1 MGAGRYQK
9 KNKMTTTF
17 VILGVT
23 IVLFI
28 WGRWSADLVALLSLL
43 ALALSGVID
52 TRDAVAGFGNP
63 TVVMIAAL
71 FVVGEGLSRTGVTG
85 WGGKKLLEAARG
97 SRIRLLVV
105 VMAGTACL
113 SAFISNTGTV
123 ATLLPAVVA
132 AAWAV
137 GSVPSKYLMPLAFA
151 ANTGGLLTLTG
162 TPPNIVVA
170 QTLEQSGLRP
180 FSFFEYALIG
190 APLLVAAVAYMA
202 LVGRRILPSR
212 SSDQRPIDA
221 AADLADLAA
230 AYSLGE
236 HQFRLRIR
244 ANSSLIGKTV
254 MDAALGPTYGAPVL
268 RIEGREIAQ
277 DVVLCDDDILIVRAP
292 DEIIDTLMH
301 ELGLS
306 LQPPADAP
314 DEFVSKELGL
324 AEVIPTP
331 RSEYLGRRMALGQI
345 SERFP
350 VQLLAVRRRGEP
362 VVDRDLTLEFGDSLL
377 VRGTWE
383 GIGELQKDR
392 RNFIVVGTPEAM
404 ASEVA
409 GLGPRAGVAVAAL
422 VGMVVLMVTGVVST
436 VIAALI
442 AAAAMILGGCL
453 STRDAYRSISWSS
466 VVLIAAMIPMGRA
479 LEATGGASLV
489 AEGLV
494 STLGHLSPVA
504 LMAGVFLL
512 TTGFSQVINNTATA
526 VLVAPIVIQAAVNL
540 GVSPHPLLMIVAV
553 AASTAFLTPIG
564 TTTNIMVF
572 SPGGYRF
579 TDYVKV
585 GLPLML
591 IFLAVTLVLVPVI
604 WPL

>member
-1 MGAGRYQK
+1 MI
-9 KNKMTTTF
+9 TTF
-17 VILGVT
+17 AILAIT
-23 IVLFI
+23 IVLFV
-28 WGRWSADLVALLSLL
+28 WGRWPADLVALLSLI
-43 ALALSGVID
+43 ALSLSGVIG
-52 TRDAVAGFGNP
+52 TNDALAGFGNP

-71 FVVGEGLSRTGVTG
+71 FIVGEGLSHTGVTSM
-85 WGGKKLLEAARG
+85 GGKWLLEMARG
-97 SRIRLLVV
+97 SKIRLLVV
-105 VMAGTACL
+105 VMIGTALL

-132 AAWAV
+132 AAWTV
-137 GSVPSKYLMPLAFA
+137 GSVPSKFLIPLAFA

-180 FSFFEYALIG
+180 FSFFEFGLIG
-190 APLLVAAVAYMA
+190 GPLLIVAILYM
-202 LVGRRILPSR
+202 VFIGRRILPYR
-212 SSDQRPIDA
+212 AADQRPVDA
-221 AADLADLAA
+221 AADLEHLVSE
-230 AYSLGE
+230 YSLGE
-236 HQFRLRIR
+236 DQFRLRIR
-244 ANSSLIGKTV
+244 ASSSLVGKTV
-254 MDAALGPTYGAPVL
+254 KQAALGPTYGTPLL
-268 RIEGREIAQ
+268 RIEEREITPDMVFRND
-277 DVVLCDDDILIVRAP
+277 DVLIVRAP
-292 DEIIDTLMH
+292 GELVDTLMH

-306 LQPPADAP
+306 LMPPADSVNK
-314 DEFVSKELGL
+314 FISKEIGL

-331 RSEYLGRRMALGQI
+331 RSEYLGKRLALGQI
-345 SERFP
+345 AERFP
-350 VQLLAVRRRGEP
+350 IQLLAVRRRGET
-362 VVDRDLTLEFGDSLL
+362 VVARDLTLEMGDSLL

-383 GIGELQKDR
+383 AIGALQSEPRD
-392 RNFIVVGTPEAM
+392 FIVVGAPEAM
-404 ASEVA
+404 ASEFA
-409 GLGPRAGVAVAAL
+409 GLRPRAGVAVAAL
-422 VGMVVLMVTGVVST
+422 VGMIVLMVSGIVPT

-442 AAAAMILGGCL
+442 AAGSMIFGGCL

-479 LEATGGASLV
+479 LETTGGASLV

-494 STLGHLSPVA
+494 NTLGNLSPVA
-504 LMAGVFLL
+504 LMAGIFLL

-526 VLVAPIVIQAAVNL
+526 VLVAPIVVQAAVGL

-564 TTTNIMVF
+564 TTTNIIVF
-572 SPGGYRF
+572 SPGDYRF

-591 IFLAVTLVLVPVI
+591 LFLAVSITLVPLI

>member
-1 MGAGRYQK
+1 MI
-9 KNKMTTTF
+9 TTF

-23 IVLFI
+23 IVLFV
-28 WGRWSADLVALLSLL
+28 WGRWPPDLVALLSLL
-43 ALALSGVID
+43 ALALFGVIG
-52 TRDAVAGFGNP
+52 TSDALSGFGNP

-71 FVVGEGLSRTGVTG
+71 FVVGEGLSLTGVTG
-85 WGGKKLLEAARG
+85 WGGKWLLEAAQG
-97 SRIRLLVV
+97 SKIRLLVV
-105 VMAGTACL
+105 VMAGTAIL

-137 GSVPSKYLMPLAFA
+137 GSVPSKFLMPLAFA

-190 APLLVAAVAYMA
+190 GPLLVTAVAYMA

-212 SSDQRPIDA
+212 SADQRPVDA
-221 AADLADLAA
+221 AADLADLAC

-236 HQFRLRIR
+236 NQFRMRVR
-244 ANSSLIGKTV
+244 SNSSLIGKTV
-254 MDAALGPTYGAPVL
+254 MEAALGPTYGAPVL
-268 RIEGREIAQ
+268 RIEGREIVT
-277 DVVLCDDDILIVRAP
+277 DLVLQRDDILVVRAP
-292 DEIIDTLMH
+292 DEIIDTLMY

-306 LQPPADAP
+306 LQPPDDSP
-314 DEFVSKELGL
+314 DEFVSGEIGL
-324 AEVIPTP
+324 AEVLPTP
-331 RSEYLGRRMALGQI
+331 RSEYLGRPMAVGQI
-345 SERFP
+345 GERFQ
-350 VQLLAVRRRGEP
+350 VQLLAVRRRGKT
-362 VVDRDLTLEFGDSLL
+362 VADRELTLEYGDSLL

-383 GIGELQKDR
+383 AIGELQNER
-392 RNFIVVGTPEAM
+392 RNFVVVGTPEAM

-422 VGMVVLMVTGVVST
+422 AGMVLLMVTGVVST

-442 AAAAMILGGCL
+442 AAVAVILGGCL
-453 STRDAYRSISWSS
+453 STREAYRSISWSS
-466 VVLIAAMIPMGRA
+466 VVLIGAMIPMGRA
-479 LEATGGASLV
+479 LETTGGASLV

-494 STLGHLSPVA
+494 NTLGELSPVA

-526 VLVAPIVIQAAVNL
+526 VLVAPIVIQAALEL
-540 GVSPHPLLMIVAV
+540 GVSPYPLLMIVAV
-553 AASTAFLTPIG
+553 SASTAFLTPIG
-564 TTTNIMVF
+564 TTTNILVY

-579 TDYVKV
+579 TDYIKV

-591 IFLAVTLVLVPVI
+591 LFLAVSLVLVPVF

>member
-1 MGAGRYQK
+1 
-9 KNKMTTTF
+9 MTTTF
-17 VILGVT
+17 IILGIT
-23 IVLFI
+23 IVLFV
-28 WGRWSADLVALLSLL
+28 WGRWPADLVAVLSLL
-43 ALALSGVID
+43 ALALSGVIG
-52 TRDAVAGFGNP
+52 TSDALAGFGNP

-85 WGGKKLLEAARG
+85 WGGKKLLEVARG
-97 SRIRLLVV
+97 SRTRLLVV
-105 VMAGTACL
+105 VMLGTAGL

-132 AAWAV
+132 AAWSV
-137 GSVPSKYLMPLAFA
+137 GSMPSRFLIPLAFA

-190 APLLVAAVAYMA
+190 GPLLIAAVVYMA
-202 LVGRRILPSR
+202 LVGRRLLPSR
-212 SSDQRPIDA
+212 SADQRPIDA

-236 HQFRLRIR
+236 NQFRLRVR
-244 ANSSLIGKTV
+244 ANSGLIGKTV
-254 MDAALGPTYGAPVL
+254 REAALGPTYGAPVL
-268 RIEGREIAQ
+268 RVEGRELAQ
-277 DVVLCDDDILIVRAP
+277 NVILQHDDVIVVRAP
-292 DEIIDTLMH
+292 DEAIDRLMQ

-306 LQPPADAP
+306 LQPPGESTE
-314 DEFVSKELGL
+314 EFVSSEIGL
-324 AEVIPTP
+324 AELIPTP
-331 RSEYLGRRMALGQI
+331 RSEYLGRPMVLGRVD
-345 SERFP
+345 ERLG

-362 VVDRDLTLEFGDSLL
+362 VVERELTLEFGDSAL
-377 VRGTWE
+377 VRGTWDS
-383 GIGELQKDR
+383 IAELQRER
-392 RNFIVVGTPEAM
+392 RNFVVVGAPEEI
-404 ASEVA
+404 ASEVT

-422 VGMVVLMVTGVVST
+422 VGMVALMVTGIVPT

-442 AAAAMILGGCL
+442 AAVAMILGGCL
-453 STRDAYRSISWSS
+453 STREAYQSVSWSS

-479 LEATGGASLV
+479 LETTGGASVV

-494 STLGHLSPVA
+494 STLGSLSPIA

-526 VLVAPIVIQAAVNL
+526 VLMAPIVIQAAVGL
-540 GVSPHPLLMIVAV
+540 SVSPHPLLMIVAV

-564 TTTNIMVF
+564 TTTNILVF
-572 SPGGYRF
+572 SPGGYQF

-591 IFLAVTLVLVPVI
+591 LFLAISLLLVPII

>member
-1 MGAGRYQK
+1 MI
-9 KNKMTTTF
+9 TTF

-23 IVLFI
+23 IVLFVR
-28 WGRWSADLVALLSLL
+28 GRWSADLVAMLSLL
-43 ALALSGVID
+43 ALVLSGVIE
-52 TRDAVAGFGNP
+52 TRDALAGFGNP

-85 WGGKKLLEAARG
+85 WGGQRLLEAARG
-97 SRIRLLVV
+97 SKNRLLVV
-105 VMAGTACL
+105 VMAGTAGL

-132 AAWAV
+132 AAWTV
-137 GSVPSKYLMPLAFA
+137 GSVPSKFLVPLAFA

-180 FSFFEYALIG
+180 FSFFEFALIG
-190 APLLVAAVAYMA
+190 VPLLVVAVTYMA
-202 LVGRRILPSR
+202 LVGRRILPTR
-212 SSDQRPIDA
+212 SADQRPVDV
-221 AADLADLAA
+221 AADLADIAS

-236 HQFRLRIR
+236 NQFRLRVR
-244 ANSSLIGKTV
+244 SDSSLIGKTL
-254 MDAALGPTYGAPVL
+254 MEAALGPTYGAPVL
-268 RIEGREIAQ
+268 RIEGREIAP
-277 DVVLCDDDILIVRAP
+277 DVVLRRDNILVVRAP
-292 DEIIDTLMH
+292 DEIIDKLMH
-301 ELGLS
+301 ELGLG
-306 LQPPADAP
+306 LLPPADSP
-314 DEFVSKELGL
+314 DQFVSREIGL
-324 AEVIPTP
+324 VEVIPTP
-331 RSEYLGRRMALGQI
+331 RSEYLGRPMALGQI

-350 VQLLAVRRRGEP
+350 VQLLAVRRRGKP
-362 VVDRDLTLEFGDSLL
+362 VVNRDLTLEFGDSLL
-377 VRGTWE
+377 MRGTWE
-383 GIGELQKDR
+383 AIGELQSDR
-392 RNFIVVGTPEAM
+392 HNFVVVGTPEAM
-404 ASEVA
+404 ANEVI
-409 GLGPRAGVAVAAL
+409 GLRPRAGVAVAAL
-422 VGMVVLMVTGVVST
+422 AGMVVLMVTGIVST

-442 AAAAMILGGCL
+442 AAVAMVLGGCL
-453 STRDAYRSISWSS
+453 STREAYRSISWSS

-479 LEATGGASLV
+479 LEITGGASLV

-494 STLGHLSPVA
+494 NTLGELSPVA

-526 VLVAPIVIQAAVNL
+526 VLVAPIVMQAAVTL
-540 GVSPHPLLMIVAV
+540 GVSPYPLLIIVAV
-553 AASTAFLTPIG
+553 SASTAFLTSIG
-564 TTTNIMVF
+564 TTTNILVY

-591 IFLAVTLVLVPVI
+591 LFLVVSLVLVPVF

>member
-1 MGAGRYQK
+1 
-9 KNKMTTTF
+9 MTTTF
-17 VILGVT
+17 IILGVT
-23 IVLFI
+23 IVLFV
-28 WGRWSADLVALLSLL
+28 WGRWPPDLVALLSLL
-43 ALALSGVID
+43 ALALSGVIG
-52 TRDAVAGFGNP
+52 TSDALAGFGNP

-85 WGGKKLLEAARG
+85 WGGKRLLELARG
-97 SRIRLLVV
+97 SQNRLLVV
-105 VMAGTACL
+105 VMAGTAAL

-137 GSVPSKYLMPLAFA
+137 GSVPSKYLVPLAFA

-190 APLLVAAVAYMA
+190 GPLLIAAIAYMRF
-202 LVGRRILPSR
+202 VGGRILPSR
-212 SSDQRPIDA
+212 SADQRPVDVG
-221 AADLADLAA
+221 ADLADLAA

-236 HQFRLRIR
+236 NQFRLRVR

-254 MDAALGPTYGAPVL
+254 MEAALGPTYGAPVL
-268 RIEGREIAQ
+268 RIEGREIAP
-277 DVVLCDDDILIVRAP
+277 DVDLREDDILVVRAP
-292 DEIIDTLMH
+292 SETIDRLMQ
-301 ELGLS
+301 ELGLG
-306 LQPPADAP
+306 LQPPADSP
-314 DEFVSKELGL
+314 GEFVSKEIGL

-331 RSEYLGRRMALGQI
+331 RSEYLGRSVAVGQI
-345 SERFP
+345 FERFT
-350 VQLLAVRRRGEP
+350 VQLLGVRRRGKP
-362 VVDRDLTLEFGDSLL
+362 VVDRELKLEFGDSLL

-383 GIGELQKDR
+383 AIGELQSER
-392 RNFIVVGTPEAM
+392 RNFVVVGTPEAM
-404 ASEVA
+404 ATEVA
-409 GLGPRAGVAVAAL
+409 GLRPRAPVAVAAL
-422 VGMVVLMVTGVVST
+422 VGMVVLMVTGIVPT

-442 AAAAMILGGCL
+442 AAAAMILFGCL
-453 STRDAYRSISWSS
+453 STREAYRSISWSS

-479 LEATGGASLV
+479 LETTGGASVV

-494 STLGHLSPVA
+494 NTLGNLSPVA

-526 VLVAPIVIQAAVNL
+526 VLVAPIVIQAAVTL

-564 TTTNIMVF
+564 TTTNILVY
-572 SPGGYRF
+572 SPGGYSF

-591 IFLAVTLVLVPVI
+591 LFLAVSLVLVPMI

>member
-1 MGAGRYQK
+1 
-9 KNKMTTTF
+9 MTTTF
-17 VILGVT
+17 IILGVT
-23 IVLFI
+23 IVLFV
-28 WGRWSADLVALLSLL
+28 WGRWSPDLVALLSLL
-43 ALALSGVID
+43 ALALSGVIG
-52 TRDAVAGFGNP
+52 TRDALAGFGNP
-63 TVVMIAAL
+63 TVVMIGAL

-85 WGGKKLLEAARG
+85 WGGKWLLEAARG
-97 SRIRLLVV
+97 SKIRLLVV
-105 VMAGTACL
+105 VMAGTALL

-132 AAWAV
+132 AAWTV
-137 GSVPSKYLMPLAFA
+137 GSVPSKFLVPLAFA

-180 FSFFEYALIG
+180 FSFFEFALIG
-190 APLLVAAVAYMA
+190 GPLLVTAVAYMA

-212 SSDQRPIDA
+212 SADQRPVDA
-221 AADLADLAA
+221 AADLADLAS

-236 HQFRLRIR
+236 NQFRLRVR
-244 ANSSLIGKTV
+244 SNSNLIGKTAKE
-254 MDAALGPTYGAPVL
+254 AALGPTYGAPVL
-268 RIEGREIAQ
+268 RIEGRENAA
-277 DVVLCDDDILIVRAP
+277 DEVLRRDDILVVHAP

-306 LQPPADAP
+306 LQPPADSP
-314 DEFVSKELGL
+314 GELVSKEIGL

-331 RSEYLGRRMALGQI
+331 RSEYLGRPMAVGQI
-345 SERFP
+345 GERFR
-350 VQLLAVRRRGEP
+350 VQLLAVRRRGER
-362 VVDRDLTLEFGDSLL
+362 VVDRELKLEYGDSLL

-383 GIGELQKDR
+383 AIGELQKER
-392 RNFIVVGTPEAM
+392 RNFVVVGTPEAM

-409 GLGPRAGVAVAAL
+409 GLSPRAGVALAAL
-422 VGMVVLMVTGVVST
+422 VGMVLLMVTGVVST
-436 VIAALI
+436 VMAALI
-442 AAAAMILGGCL
+442 AAVAVILGGCL
-453 STRDAYRSISWSS
+453 STREAYRSISWSS
-466 VVLIAAMIPMGRA
+466 VVLIGAMIPMGRA
-479 LEATGGASLV
+479 LEITGGASLV

-494 STLGHLSPVA
+494 NTLGNLSPVA

-526 VLVAPIVIQAAVNL
+526 VLVAPIVIQAAVDL

-564 TTTNIMVF
+564 TTTNILVY

-591 IFLAVTLVLVPVI
+591 LFLAVSLVLVPMI

>member
-1 MGAGRYQK
+1 
-9 KNKMTTTF
+9 MTTTF
-17 VILGVT
+17 VILGLT

-28 WGRWSADLVALLSLL
+28 WGRWPADLVALLSLL

-52 TRDAVAGFGNP
+52 TRDALSGFGNP

-85 WGGKKLLEAARG
+85 WGGKRLLDVARG
-97 SRIRLLVV
+97 SKIRLLVV
-105 VMAGTACL
+105 VMIGTASL

-132 AAWAV
+132 AAWTV

-180 FSFFEYALIG
+180 FAFFEFALIG
-190 APLLVAAVAYMA
+190 GPLLVAAVAYMA
-202 LVGRRILPSR
+202 LVGRRILPSQ
-212 SSDQRPIDA
+212 SADQRPIDA

-230 AYSLGE
+230 TYSLGE
-236 HQFRLRIR
+236 NQFRLRVR

-254 MDAALGPTYGAPVL
+254 KEAALGPTYGAPVL
-268 RIEGREIAQ
+268 RIEGREIAT
-277 DVVLCDDDILIVRAP
+277 DVVLRDDDILVVRAP
-292 DEIIDTLMH
+292 DESIDKLMH

-306 LQPPADAP
+306 LQPPADSP
-314 DEFVSKELGL
+314 DEFVSKEIGL

-345 SERFP
+345 SERFA
-350 VQLLAVRRRGEP
+350 VQLLAVRRHGKA
-362 VVDRDLTLEFGDSLL
+362 VVDREMTLEFGDSLL
-377 VRGTWE
+377 MRGTWE
-383 GIGELQKDR
+383 AIGKLQNDR

-404 ASEVA
+404 ATEVA
-409 GLGPRAGVAVAAL
+409 GLRPRAWLAVAAL

-442 AAAAMILGGCL
+442 AAAVMILGGCL

-489 AEGLV
+489 AGGLV

-526 VLVAPIVIQAAVNL
+526 VLVAPIVIQASIDL
-540 GVSPHPLLMIVAV
+540 GVSPYPLLMIVAV

-591 IFLAVTLVLVPVI
+591 IFLAISLVLVPVI

>member
-1 MGAGRYQK
+1 MI
-9 KNKMTTTF
+9 TTF

-23 IVLFI
+23 IVLFV

-43 ALALSGVID
+43 ALALSGVIG
-52 TRDAVAGFGNP
+52 TQDALAGFGNP

-85 WGGKKLLEAARG
+85 WGGKRLLEAARG
-97 SRIRLLVV
+97 SKIRLLVV
-105 VMAGTACL
+105 VMTGTALL

-132 AAWAV
+132 AAWTV
-137 GSVPSKYLMPLAFA
+137 GSVPSRFLMPLAFA

-170 QTLEQSGLRP
+170 QTLEQSGLRA
-180 FSFFEYALIG
+180 FSFFEFALIG
-190 APLLVAAVAYMA
+190 APLLIVTVVYMA
-202 LVGRRILPSR
+202 LIGRKILPSH
-212 SSDQRPIDA
+212 SADTRPVDA
-221 AADLADLAA
+221 AADLEDLAA

-236 HQFRLRIR
+236 NQFRLRIR
-244 ANSSLIGKTV
+244 SQSPLIGKTATEV
-254 MDAALGPTYGAPVL
+254 ALGPIYGAPLL
-268 RIEGREIAQ
+268 RIEGREITQ
-277 DVVLCDDDILIVRAP
+277 DVVLQRDDILVVRAQ
-292 DEIIDTLMH
+292 DEVIDKLMH

-306 LQPPADAP
+306 LLPPTDAP
-314 DEFVSKELGL
+314 GEFVSKELGL

-331 RSEYLGRRMALGQI
+331 RSEYLGAPLAVGQI

-350 VQLLAVRRRGEP
+350 VQLLAVRRRGKP
-362 VVDRDLTLEFGDSLL
+362 VVGTRDMTLELGDSML

-383 GIGELQKDR
+383 AIGELQSER
-392 RNFIVVGTPEAM
+392 RNFVVVGTPEAM
-404 ASEVA
+404 ATEVA
-409 GLGPRAGVAVAAL
+409 GLSPRAGVAVAAL
-422 VGMVVLMVTGVVST
+422 AGMVVLMVSGIVPT
-436 VIAALI
+436 VIAALL
-442 AAAAMILGGCL
+442 AAMAMILGGCL
-453 STRDAYRSISWSS
+453 SASEAYRSISWSS
-466 VVLIAAMIPMGRA
+466 VVLIGAMIPMGLA
-479 LEATGGASLV
+479 LETTGGASLV

-494 STLGHLSPVA
+494 NTLGELSPVA

-526 VLVAPIVIQAAVNL
+526 VLVAPIVMQAAISL

-553 AASTAFLTPIG
+553 SASTAFLTPIG
-564 TTTNIMVF
+564 TTTNILVF

-591 IFLAVTLVLVPVI
+591 IFLAMSLVLVPLI

>member
-1 MGAGRYQK
+1 MI
-9 KNKMTTTF
+9 TTF
-17 VILGVT
+17 IILGVT

-43 ALALSGVID
+43 ALALFGVIG
-52 TRDAVAGFGNP
+52 TGDAVAGFGNP

-71 FVVGEGLSRTGVTG
+71 FVVGEGLSQTGVTG
-85 WGGKKLLEAARG
+85 WGGKQLLGMAQG
-97 SRIRLLVV
+97 SKFRLLVV

-170 QTLEQSGLRP
+170 QTLEQAGLRP

-190 APLLVAAVAYMA
+190 GPLLITAIVYMRF
-202 LVGRRILPSR
+202 VGSRILPSR
-212 SSDQRPIDA
+212 SADQRPIDA
-221 AADLADLAA
+221 AADLSELTS

-236 HQFRLRIR
+236 NQFRLRVR
-244 ANSSLIGKTV
+244 SNSSLIGKALREV
-254 MDAALGPTYGAPVL
+254 ALGPTYHAPVL
-268 RIEGREIAQ
+268 RIEGRDNSPDI
-277 DVVLCDDDILIVRAP
+277 VLKVDDILIVRAP
-292 DEIIDTLMH
+292 SETIDQLMQ
-301 ELGLS
+301 ELGLG
-306 LQPPADAP
+306 LQPPGDSP
-314 DEFVSKELGL
+314 EEIVSKEIGL

-331 RSEYLGRRMALGQI
+331 RSDYLGRSMALGQI
-345 SERFP
+345 SERFR
-350 VQLLAVRRRGEP
+350 VQLLSLRRRGTP
-362 VVDRDLTLEFGDSLL
+362 VVANEEMRLEYGDSLL

-383 GIGELQKDR
+383 AIGKLQSER
-392 RNFIVVGTPEAM
+392 RNFVVVGTPEEM
-404 ASEVA
+404 ANEVA
-409 GLGPRAGVAVAAL
+409 GLRPRAGLAVAAL
-422 VGMVVLMVTGVVST
+422 VGMVVLMVSGIIPT

-442 AAAAMILGGCL
+442 AAAAMVLGGCL
-453 STRDAYRSISWSS
+453 SARQAYRSVSWSS

-479 LEATGGASLV
+479 LEVTGGAGLV

-494 STLGHLSPVA
+494 NILGDLSPVV

-526 VLVAPIVIQAAVNL
+526 VLVAPIVVQAALEL

-572 SPGGYRF
+572 SPGNYRF

-591 IFLAVTLVLVPVI
+591 LFLAVSLVLVPVF

>member
-1 MGAGRYQK
+1 MI
-9 KNKMTTTF
+9 TTF
-17 VILGVT
+17 AILAIT
-23 IVLFI
+23 IVLFV
-28 WGRWSADLVALLSLL
+28 WGRWPADLVALLSLI
-43 ALALSGVID
+43 ALSLSGVIG
-52 TRDAVAGFGNP
+52 TNDALAGFGNP

-71 FVVGEGLSRTGVTG
+71 FVVGEGLSHTGVTSM
-85 WGGKKLLEAARG
+85 GGKWLLEMARG
-97 SRIRLLVV
+97 SKIRLLVV
-105 VMAGTACL
+105 VMIGTALL

-132 AAWAV
+132 AAWTV
-137 GSVPSKYLMPLAFA
+137 GSVPSKFLIPLAFA

-180 FSFFEYALIG
+180 FSFFEFGLIG
-190 APLLVAAVAYMA
+190 GPLLIVAILYM
-202 LVGRRILPSR
+202 VFIGRRILPYR
-212 SSDQRPIDA
+212 AADQRPVDA
-221 AADLADLAA
+221 AADLEHLVSE
-230 AYSLGE
+230 YSLGE
-236 HQFRLRIR
+236 DQFRLRIR
-244 ANSSLIGKTV
+244 ASSSLVGKTV
-254 MDAALGPTYGAPVL
+254 KQAALGPTYGTPLL
-268 RIEGREIAQ
+268 RIEEREITPDMVFRND
-277 DVVLCDDDILIVRAP
+277 DVLIVRAP
-292 DEIIDTLMH
+292 GELVDTLMH

-306 LQPPADAP
+306 LMPPADSVNK
-314 DEFVSKELGL
+314 FISKEIGL

-331 RSEYLGRRMALGQI
+331 RSEYLGKRLALGQI
-345 SERFP
+345 AERFP
-350 VQLLAVRRRGEP
+350 IQLLAVRRRGET
-362 VVDRDLTLEFGDSLL
+362 VVARDLTLEMGDSLL

-383 GIGELQKDR
+383 AIGALQSEPRD
-392 RNFIVVGTPEAM
+392 FIVVGAPEAM
-404 ASEVA
+404 ASEFA
-409 GLGPRAGVAVAAL
+409 GLRPRAGVAVAAL
-422 VGMVVLMVTGVVST
+422 VGMIVLMVSGIVPT

-442 AAAAMILGGCL
+442 AAGSMIFGGCL

-479 LEATGGASLV
+479 LETTGGASLV

-494 STLGHLSPVA
+494 NTLGNLSPVA
-504 LMAGVFLL
+504 LMAGIFLL

-526 VLVAPIVIQAAVNL
+526 VLVAPIVVQAAVGL

-564 TTTNIMVF
+564 TTTNIIVF
-572 SPGGYRF
+572 SPGDYRF

-591 IFLAVTLVLVPVI
+591 LFLAVSITLVPLI

>member
-1 MGAGRYQK
+1 MI
-9 KNKMTTTF
+9 TTF
-17 VILGVT
+17 IILGVT

-43 ALALSGVID
+43 ALALFGVIGA
-52 TRDAVAGFGNP
+52 RDAVAGFGNP

-71 FVVGEGLSRTGVTG
+71 FVVGEGLSQTGVTG
-85 WGGKKLLEAARG
+85 WGGKRLLEMAQG
-97 SRIRLLVV
+97 SKFRLLVV

-137 GSVPSKYLMPLAFA
+137 GSVPSKYLLPLAFA

-170 QTLEQSGLRP
+170 QTLGQAGLRP

-190 APLLVAAVAYMA
+190 GPLLITAIVYMRF
-202 LVGRRILPSR
+202 VGSRILPSR
-212 SSDQRPIDA
+212 SVDQRPVDA
-221 AADLADLAA
+221 AADLSDLAS

-236 HQFRLRIR
+236 NQFRLRIR
-244 ANSSLIGKTV
+244 SNSSLIGKALREV
-254 MDAALGPTYGAPVL
+254 ALGPTYHAPVL
-268 RIEGREIAQ
+268 RIEGRDSSPDI
-277 DVVLCDDDILIVRAP
+277 VLKENDILIVRAP
-292 DEIIDTLMH
+292 PKTIDRLMQ
-301 ELGLS
+301 ELGLG
-306 LQPPADAP
+306 LQPPGDSP
-314 DEFVSKELGL
+314 EEFVSKEIGL

-331 RSEYLGRRMALGQI
+331 RSDYLGRSMVLGQI
-345 SERFP
+345 SERFR
-350 VQLLAVRRRGEP
+350 VQLLALRRRGKS
-362 VVDRDLTLEFGDSLL
+362 VVADEEMRLEYGDSLL

-383 GIGELQKDR
+383 AIGKLQSER
-392 RNFIVVGTPEAM
+392 RNFVVVGTPEAM

-409 GLGPRAGVAVAAL
+409 GLRPRAGLAVAAL
-422 VGMVVLMVTGVVST
+422 AGMVVLMVTGFIPT

-442 AAAAMILGGCL
+442 AAAAMVLGGCL
-453 STRDAYRSISWSS
+453 SARQAYRSISWSS

-479 LEATGGASLV
+479 LEITGGAGLV

-494 STLGHLSPVA
+494 STLGDLSPVV

-526 VLVAPIVIQAAVNL
+526 VLVAPIVIQAAVEL

-564 TTTNIMVF
+564 TTTNIMVL
-572 SPGGYRF
+572 SPGNYRF

-591 IFLAVTLVLVPVI
+591 LFLAVSLVLVPVF

>member
-1 MGAGRYQK
+1 
-9 KNKMTTTF
+9 MTTTF
-17 VILGVT
+17 VILGIT
-23 IVLFI
+23 IVLFV
-28 WGRWSADLVALLSLL
+28 WGRWPADLVAILSLL

-52 TRDAVAGFGNP
+52 TRDALAGFGNP

-85 WGGKKLLEAARG
+85 WGGKRLLDAARG
-97 SRIRLLVV
+97 SDIRLLVV
-105 VMAGTACL
+105 VMAGTAAL

-132 AAWAV
+132 AAWTV

-190 APLLVAAVAYMA
+190 GPLLITAVVYMRF
-202 LVGRRILPSR
+202 VGRRILPSR
-212 SSDQRPIDA
+212 SADQRPVDA
-221 AADLADLAA
+221 ATDLADLAA

-236 HQFRLRIR
+236 NQYRLRVR

-254 MDAALGPTYGAPVL
+254 RNAALGPTYGAPVL
-268 RIEGREIAQ
+268 RIEGRGIAQ
-277 DVVLCDDDILIVRAP
+277 DTVLQHDDILVVRAP
-292 DEIIDTLMH
+292 GEIIDRLMH

-306 LQPPADAP
+306 LQPPADSP
-314 DEFVSKELGL
+314 GEFVSSEIGL
-324 AEVIPTP
+324 VEVIPTP
-331 RSEYLGRRMALGQI
+331 RSEYLGQSMALGHI
-345 SERFP
+345 SDRFQ

-362 VVDRDLTLEFGDSLL
+362 VVDRDISLEFGDSLL
-377 VRGTWE
+377 MRGTWDA
-383 GIGELQKDR
+383 IGQLQSER
-392 RNFIVVGTPEAM
+392 RNFIVVGAPEAM

-409 GLGPRAGVAVAAL
+409 GLRPRAGVAVAAL
-422 VGMVVLMVTGVVST
+422 VGMIVLMVTGIVPT

-442 AAAAMILGGCL
+442 AAVAMILGGCL
-453 STRDAYRSISWSS
+453 STREAYRSISWSS

-479 LEATGGASLV
+479 LETTGGASVV

-494 STLGHLSPVA
+494 NTLGDLSPVV
-504 LMAGVFLL
+504 LMAGIFLL

-526 VLVAPIVIQAAVNL
+526 VLVAPIVIQAAIDL

-591 IFLAVTLVLVPVI
+591 VFLAVSLVLVPVI

>member
-1 MGAGRYQK
+1 
-9 KNKMTTTF
+9 
-17 VILGVT
+17 
-23 IVLFI
+23 LF
-28 WGRWSADLVALLSLL
+28 SLL

-52 TRDAVAGFGNP
+52 TRDALAGFGNP
-63 TVVMIAAL
+63 TVLMIAAL
-71 FVVGEGLSRTGVTG
+71 FVVGEGLSQTGVTG

-105 VMAGTACL
+105 VMIGTALL

-137 GSVPSKYLMPLAFA
+137 GSVPSKFLMPLAFA

-190 APLLVAAVAYMA
+190 VPLLVTAIAYMA

-212 SSDQRPIDA
+212 SEDQRPVEV

-230 AYSLGE
+230 SYSLGE
-236 HQFRLRIR
+236 NQFRLRIR
-244 ANSSLIGKTV
+244 SNSSLIGK
-254 MDAALGPTYGAPVL
+254 MLREAALGPYYGAPVL
-268 RIEGREIAQ
+268 RIEGRELSP
-277 DVVLCDDDILIVRAP
+277 DVILRHNDILVVRAP
-292 DEIIDTLMH
+292 SETIDRLLH
-301 ELGLS
+301 ELGLG
-306 LQPPADAP
+306 LEPPS
-314 DEFVSKELGL
+314 DEPGEIVSKALGL

-331 RSEYLGRRMALGQI
+331 RSEYLGMPMAVGQI

-350 VQLLAVRRRGEP
+350 VQVLAARRRGEP
-362 VVDRDLTLEFGDSLL
+362 VVDSKAMTLEFGDSLL

-383 GIGELQKDR
+383 AIGELQSER
-392 RNFIVVGTPEAM
+392 RNFVVVGTPEAM
-404 ASEVA
+404 ANEFA
-409 GLGPRAGVAVAAL
+409 GLRPRAGVAVAAL
-422 VGMVVLMVTGVVST
+422 VGMVVLMVTGVVPT
-436 VIAALI
+436 VIATLI
-442 AAAAMILGGCL
+442 AAAAVVLGGCL
-453 STRDAYRSISWSS
+453 SAREAYRSISWSS
-466 VVLIAAMIPMGRA
+466 VVLIAAMIPMGLA
-479 LEATGGASLV
+479 LEKTGGASLV

-494 STLGHLSPVA
+494 NTLGDLSPVA
-504 LMAGVFLL
+504 LMAGIFLL

-526 VLVAPIVIQAAVNL
+526 VLVAPIVIHAAINL

-564 TTTNIMVF
+564 TTTNILIY

-591 IFLAVTLVLVPVI
+591 LFLAVSLLLVPVF

>member
-1 MGAGRYQK
+1 
-9 KNKMTTTF
+9 MTTTF

-23 IVLFI
+23 IALFV

-43 ALALSGVID
+43 ALALSGVIG
-52 TRDAVAGFGNP
+52 TRDALAGFGNP

-85 WGGKKLLEAARG
+85 WGGKRLLEAARG
-97 SRIRLLVV
+97 SNIRLLVV
-105 VMAGTACL
+105 IMIGTALL

-180 FSFFEYALIG
+180 FSFFEFALIG
-190 APLLVAAVAYMA
+190 GPLLIVAVAYMA
-202 LVGRRILPSR
+202 LVGRRILPTR
-212 SSDQRPIDA
+212 SADQRPVDA
-221 AADLADLAA
+221 AADLADLAS

-236 HQFRLRIR
+236 HQFRLRVR
-244 ANSSLIGKTV
+244 SDSSLIGQTV
-254 MDAALGPTYGAPVL
+254 KEAALGPNYGAPVL

-277 DVVLCDDDILIVRAP
+277 DVVLRHDDILVVRAP
-292 DEIIDTLMH
+292 DEIIDRLMH
-301 ELGLS
+301 ELGLG
-306 LQPPADAP
+306 LQPPAGSP
-314 DEFVSKELGL
+314 DEFVSREIGM

-345 SERFP
+345 SEHFR

-383 GIGELQKDR
+383 AIGELQSDR
-392 RNFIVVGTPEAM
+392 RNFVVVGTPDAM
-404 ASEVA
+404 ASEFA
-409 GLGPRAGVAVAAL
+409 GLGPRASVAVAAL
-422 VGMVVLMVTGVVST
+422 AGMVVLMVTGVVST

-442 AAAAMILGGCL
+442 AAAAMVLSGCL
-453 STRDAYRSISWSS
+453 STREAYRSISWSS
-466 VVLIAAMIPMGRA
+466 VILIAAMIPMGRA
-479 LEATGGASLV
+479 LEITGGASV
-489 AEGLV
+489 IAGGLV
-494 STLGHLSPVA
+494 NTLGDLSPVA

-526 VLVAPIVIQAAVNL
+526 VLVAPIVIQAAVGL
-540 GVSPHPLLMIVAV
+540 GVSPYPLLMIVAV

-564 TTTNIMVF
+564 TTTNILVF

-579 TDYVKV
+579 VDYVRV

-591 IFLAVTLVLVPVI
+591 LFLAVSLVLVPVI

>member
-1 MGAGRYQK
+1 
-9 KNKMTTTF
+9 MTTTF

-23 IVLFI
+23 IVLFV
-28 WGRWSADLVALLSLL
+28 WGRWPADLVALLSLL
-43 ALALSGVID
+43 ALALSGVIG
-52 TRDAVAGFGNP
+52 TSDALAGFGNP

-85 WGGKKLLEAARG
+85 WGGQRLLEAARG
-97 SRIRLLVV
+97 SNIRLLVV
-105 VMAGTACL
+105 VMAGTAGL

-132 AAWAV
+132 AAWTV
-137 GSVPSKYLMPLAFA
+137 GSVPSKFLMPLAFA

-180 FSFFEYALIG
+180 FSFFEFALIG
-190 APLLVAAVAYMA
+190 GPLLVVALVYMA
-202 LVGRRILPSR
+202 LVGRKILPTR
-212 SSDQRPIDA
+212 SADQRPVDV
-221 AADLADLAA
+221 AADLADLAS

-236 HQFRLRIR
+236 NQFRLRVR
-244 ANSSLIGKTV
+244 ADSSLIGKTV
-254 MDAALGPTYGAPVL
+254 MEAALGPTYGAPVL

-277 DVVLCDDDILIVRAP
+277 DVILRRDDILVVRAP
-292 DEIIDTLMH
+292 NEIIDTLMH
-301 ELGLS
+301 ELGLG
-306 LQPPADAP
+306 LQPPADSTADSP
-314 DEFVSKELGL
+314 VEFVSKEIGL
-324 AEVIPTP
+324 VEVIPTP
-331 RSEYLGRRMALGQI
+331 RSEYLGRPLAVGQI
-345 SERFP
+345 SDRFP
-350 VQLLAVRRRGEP
+350 VQLLAVRRRGQP

-377 VRGTWE
+377 MRGTWE
-383 GIGELQKDR
+383 AIGDMQNDR
-392 RNFIVVGTPEAM
+392 RNFIVLGTPEAM

-409 GLGPRAGVAVAAL
+409 GLRPRAGVAVAAL

-436 VIAALI
+436 VIAALM

-479 LEATGGASLV
+479 LETTGGASLV

-494 STLGHLSPVA
+494 NTLGHLSPVA
-504 LMAGVFLL
+504 LMAGIFLL

-526 VLVAPIVIQAAVNL
+526 VLVAPIVIQASVNL
-540 GVSPHPLLMIVAV
+540 GVSPYPLLMIVAV

-591 IFLAVTLVLVPVI
+591 LFLAVTLVLVPVI

>member
-1 MGAGRYQK
+1 
-9 KNKMTTTF
+9 MTTTF

-23 IVLFI
+23 IVLFV
-28 WGRWSADLVALLSLL
+28 WGRWPPDLVALLSLL
-43 ALALSGVID
+43 ALALSGVIG
-52 TRDAVAGFGNP
+52 TSDALSGFGNP

-85 WGGKKLLEAARG
+85 WGGKRLLELARG
-97 SRIRLLVV
+97 SQKRLLVV
-105 VMAGTACL
+105 VMAGTALL

-137 GSVPSKYLMPLAFA
+137 GSVPSKYLVPLAFA

-190 APLLVAAVAYMA
+190 GPLLIAAVVYMRF
-202 LVGRRILPSR
+202 VGQKILPSR
-212 SSDQRPIDA
+212 SADQRPVDVG
-221 AADLADLAA
+221 ADLADLAT

-236 HQFRLRIR
+236 NQFRLRVR
-244 ANSSLIGKTV
+244 SNSSLIGKT
-254 MDAALGPTYGAPVL
+254 MMEAALGPTYGAPVL
-268 RIEGREIAQ
+268 RIEGREIAP
-277 DVVLCDDDILIVRAP
+277 DVDLREDDILVVRAP
-292 DEIIDTLMH
+292 SETIDRLMQ
-301 ELGLS
+301 ELGLG
-306 LQPPADAP
+306 LQPPADSA
-314 DEFVSKELGL
+314 DEFVSKEIGL
-324 AEVIPTP
+324 AEVILTP
-331 RSEYLGRRMALGQI
+331 RSEHLGRKVAVGQVF
-345 SERFP
+345 ERFT
-350 VQLLAVRRRGEP
+350 VQLLGVRRRGKP
-362 VVDRDLTLEFGDSLL
+362 VVDRESKLEFGDSLL

-383 GIGELQKDR
+383 SIGELQSER
-392 RNFIVVGTPEAM
+392 RNFVVVGTPEAM
-404 ASEVA
+404 ATELA
-409 GLGPRAGVAVAAL
+409 GLRPRAPVAVAAL
-422 VGMVVLMVTGVVST
+422 VGMVVLMVSGVVPT

-442 AAAAMILGGCL
+442 AAVAMILGGCL

-479 LEATGGASLV
+479 LETTGGASVV

-494 STLGHLSPVA
+494 NTLGNLSPVA

-526 VLVAPIVIQAAVNL
+526 VLVAPIVIQAAVGL

-564 TTTNIMVF
+564 TTTNILVY
-572 SPGGYRF
+572 SPGGYSF

-591 IFLAVTLVLVPVI
+591 LFLAVSLVLVPMI

>member
-1 MGAGRYQK
+1 
-9 KNKMTTTF
+9 
-17 VILGVT
+17 
-23 IVLFI
+23 
-28 WGRWSADLVALLSLL
+28 
-43 ALALSGVID
+43 
-52 TRDAVAGFGNP
+52 
-63 TVVMIAAL
+63 
-71 FVVGEGLSRTGVTG
+71 
-85 WGGKKLLEAARG
+85 
-97 SRIRLLVV
+97 
-105 VMAGTACL
+105 
-113 SAFISNTGTV
+113 
-123 ATLLPAVVA
+123 
-132 AAWAV
+132 
-137 GSVPSKYLMPLAFA
+137 MPLAFA

-180 FSFFEYALIG
+180 FAFFEFALIG
-190 APLLVAAVAYMA
+190 GPLLVAAVAYMA
-202 LVGRRILPSR
+202 LVGRRILPSQ
-212 SSDQRPIDA
+212 SAEDRPIDA

-236 HQFRLRIR
+236 HRFRLRIR
-244 ANSSLIGKTV
+244 ANSSLIGKRV
-254 MDAALGPTYGAPVL
+254 KEAALGPDYGAPVL
-268 RIEGREIAQ
+268 QIEGREIAT
-277 DVVLCDDDILIVRAP
+277 DVVLREDDILVVRAP
-292 DEIIDTLMH
+292 DEIIDRLMH

-306 LQPPADAP
+306 LLPATDSP
-314 DEFVSKELGL
+314 EEFVSKEIGL
-324 AEVIPTP
+324 AEVMPTP
-331 RSEYLGRRMALGQI
+331 RSEYLGRRMDLGQI
-345 SERFP
+345 SERFA
-350 VQLLAVRRRGEP
+350 VQLLAVRRRGKP
-362 VVDRDLTLEFGDSLL
+362 VVDRELTLEFGDSLL
-377 VRGTWE
+377 MRGTWE
-383 GIGELQKDR
+383 AIGEMQNDR
-392 RNFIVVGTPEAM
+392 RNFIVLGTPEAM

-409 GLGPRAGVAVAAL
+409 GLRPRAGVAVAAL

-436 VIAALI
+436 VIAALM

-479 LEATGGASLV
+479 LETTGGASLV

-494 STLGHLSPVA
+494 STLGDLSPVA

-526 VLVAPIVIQAAVNL
+526 VLVAPIVIQAAVGL

>member
-1 MGAGRYQK
+1 
-9 KNKMTTTF
+9 MTTTF
-17 VILGVT
+17 IILGIT
-23 IVLFI
+23 IVLFV

-43 ALALSGVID
+43 ALALSGVIG
-52 TRDAVAGFGNP
+52 TSDALAGFGNP

-85 WGGKKLLEAARG
+85 WGGKRLLEVARG
-97 SRIRLLVV
+97 SKIRLLVV
-105 VMAGTACL
+105 VMAGTAFL

-137 GSVPSKYLMPLAFA
+137 GSVPSKFLMPLAFA

-190 APLLVAAVAYMA
+190 GPLLVVAVAYMA
-202 LVGRRILPSR
+202 LVGRRILPTR
-212 SSDQRPIDA
+212 SADQRPVDV
-221 AADLADLAA
+221 AADLADLAS

-236 HQFRLRIR
+236 NQFRLRVR
-244 ANSSLIGKTV
+244 SNSSLIGKTLRV
-254 MDAALGPTYGAPVL
+254 AALGPTYGAPVL
-268 RIEGREIAQ
+268 RIEGREIAP
-277 DVVLCDDDILIVRAP
+277 DVVLQRDDILVVRAP
-292 DEIIDTLMH
+292 DEIIDRLMH

-306 LQPPADAP
+306 LQPPADSP
-314 DEFVSKELGL
+314 DEFVSKEIGL

-331 RSEYLGRRMALGQI
+331 RSEYLGRPMAVGQLA
-345 SERFP
+345 ERFP
-350 VQLLAVRRRGEP
+350 VQLLAVRRRGKP
-362 VVDRDLTLEFGDSLL
+362 VVDEGKEMTLELGDSLL

-383 GIGELQKDR
+383 AIGELQSER
-392 RNFIVVGTPEAM
+392 RNFVVVGTPEAM

-436 VIAALI
+436 VIAAVI
-442 AAAAMILGGCL
+442 AAVAMVLGGCV
-453 STRDAYRSISWSS
+453 STREAYRSISWSS

-479 LEATGGASLV
+479 LETTGGASVV

-494 STLGHLSPVA
+494 NTLGDLSPVA

-526 VLVAPIVIQAAVNL
+526 VLVAPIVIQAAVDL

-591 IFLAVTLVLVPVI
+591 LFLAVSLVLVPVI

>member
-1 MGAGRYQK
+1 MI
-9 KNKMTTTF
+9 TTF

-23 IVLFI
+23 IVLFV
-28 WGRWSADLVALLSLL
+28 WGRWSPDLVALLSLL

-52 TRDAVAGFGNP
+52 TGDALAGFGNP

-71 FVVGEGLSRTGVTG
+71 FVVGEGLSQTGVTG
-85 WGGKKLLEAARG
+85 WGGQRLLEAAQG
-97 SRIRLLVV
+97 SKIRLLVV
-105 VMAGTACL
+105 VMVGTALL
-113 SAFISNTGTV
+113 SALISNTGTV

-132 AAWAV
+132 AAWTV

-190 APLLVAAVAYMA
+190 VPLLVVAVAYMA

-212 SSDQRPIDA
+212 SADQRPLDV
-221 AADLADLAA
+221 AADLADLGS

-236 HQFRLRIR
+236 HQFRLRVR
-244 ANSSLIGKTV
+244 SNSSLIGKTV
-254 MDAALGPTYGAPVL
+254 TEAALGPTYGAPVL
-268 RIEGREIAQ
+268 RIEGREIAP
-277 DVVLCDDDILIVRAP
+277 DVDLRRDDILVVRAP
-292 DEIIDTLMH
+292 DEIIDRLMN

-306 LQPPADAP
+306 LQPPDDSP
-314 DEFVSKELGL
+314 DDLVSREIGL

-331 RSEYLGRRMALGQI
+331 RSEYLGRPMAVGQI
-345 SERFP
+345 AERFP
-350 VQLLAVRRRGEP
+350 VQVMAVRRRGKP
-362 VVDRDLTLEFGDSLL
+362 VVDRELTLEFGDSLL

-383 GIGELQKDR
+383 AIGELKSER
-392 RNFIVVGTPEAM
+392 RNFLVVGTPEAM
-404 ASEVA
+404 ATEVA
-409 GLGPRAGVAVAAL
+409 GLRPRAGVAVAAL
-422 VGMVVLMVTGVVST
+422 TGMVALMVTGVVST

-442 AAAAMILGGCL
+442 AAAAMVLGGCL
-453 STRDAYRSISWSS
+453 STREAYRSISWSS

-479 LEATGGASLV
+479 LEITGGAHLV

-494 STLGHLSPVA
+494 NTLGDLSPVA

-526 VLVAPIVIQAAVNL
+526 VLVAPIVMQAAIGL

-553 AASTAFLTPIG
+553 SASTAFLTPIG
-564 TTTNIMVF
+564 TTTNILVY

-591 IFLAVTLVLVPVI
+591 LFLAVSLVLVPVI

>member
-1 MGAGRYQK
+1 LI
-9 KNKMTTTF
+9 TTF
-17 VILGVT
+17 VILGIT
-23 IVLFI
+23 IVMFV
-28 WGRWSADLVALLSLL
+28 WGRWPPDLVALLSLL
-43 ALALSGVID
+43 ALALSGVIG
-52 TRDAVAGFGNP
+52 TSDALSGFGNP

-71 FVVGEGLSRTGVTG
+71 FVVGEGLSQTGVTR
-85 WGGKKLLEAARG
+85 WGGKWLLEAAQG
-97 SRIRLLVV
+97 SKIRLLVV
-105 VMAGTACL
+105 VMAGTAIL

-137 GSVPSKYLMPLAFA
+137 GSVPSKFLMPLAFA

-170 QTLEQSGLRP
+170 QTLEQAGLRP

-190 APLLVAAVAYMA
+190 GPLLITAVAYMA

-212 SSDQRPIDA
+212 SADQRPVDA
-221 AADLADLAA
+221 AADLADLAC

-236 HQFRLRIR
+236 NQFRMRVR
-244 ANSSLIGKTV
+244 SNSSLIGKTL
-254 MDAALGPTYGAPVL
+254 MEAALGPTYGAPVL
-268 RIEGREIAQ
+268 RIEGREIVT
-277 DVVLCDDDILIVRAP
+277 DLVLQRDDILVVRAP
-292 DEIIDTLMH
+292 DEIIDTLMY

-306 LQPPADAP
+306 LQPPDDSPDDSP
-314 DEFVSKELGL
+314 DELVSGEIGL
-324 AEVIPTP
+324 AEILPTP
-331 RSEYLGRRMALGQI
+331 RSEYLGRPMTVGQI
-345 SERFP
+345 GERFQ
-350 VQLLAVRRRGEP
+350 VQLLAVRRRGEL
-362 VVDRDLTLEFGDSLL
+362 VADRELKLEYGDSLL

-383 GIGELQKDR
+383 AIGELQKER
-392 RNFIVVGTPEAM
+392 RNFVVVGTPEAM

-422 VGMVVLMVTGVVST
+422 VGMVLLMVTGAVST

-442 AAAAMILGGCL
+442 AAVAVILGGCL
-453 STRDAYRSISWSS
+453 STGEAYRSISWSS
-466 VVLIAAMIPMGRA
+466 VVLIGAMIPMGRA
-479 LEATGGASLV
+479 LEITGGASLV

-494 STLGHLSPVA
+494 NTLGDLSPVA
-504 LMAGVFLL
+504 LMAGIFLL

-526 VLVAPIVIQAAVNL
+526 VLVAPIVIQAALEL
-540 GVSPHPLLMIVAV
+540 GVSPYPLLMIVAV
-553 AASTAFLTPIG
+553 SASTAFLTPIG
-564 TTTNIMVF
+564 TTTNILVYA
-572 SPGGYRF
+572 PGGYRF

-591 IFLAVTLVLVPVI
+591 LFLAVSLVLVPVF

>member
-1 MGAGRYQK
+1 
-9 KNKMTTTF
+9 MTTTF

-23 IVLFI
+23 IVLFV
-28 WGRWSADLVALLSLL
+28 WGRWPPDLVAVLSLL

-52 TRDAVAGFGNP
+52 TRDALAGFGNP

-85 WGGKKLLEAARG
+85 WGGQRLLEVARG
-97 SRIRLLVV
+97 SKIRLLVV
-105 VMAGTACL
+105 VMAGTAVL

-132 AAWAV
+132 AAWTV
-137 GSVPSKYLMPLAFA
+137 GSVPSKFLMPLAFA

-180 FSFFEYALIG
+180 FEFFEFALIG
-190 APLLVAAVAYMA
+190 GPLLVVAVAYMA
-202 LVGRRILPSR
+202 FVGRKTLPTR
-212 SSDQRPIDA
+212 SADERPVDV
-221 AADLADLAA
+221 AADLADLAS

-236 HQFRLRIR
+236 NQFRLRVR
-244 ANSSLIGKTV
+244 SNSNLIGKTAKE
-254 MDAALGPTYGAPVL
+254 AALGPTYGAPVL
-268 RIEGREIAQ
+268 RIEGRENAA
-277 DVVLCDDDILIVRAP
+277 DEVLRRDDILVVHAP

-306 LQPPADAP
+306 LQPPTDSP
-314 DEFVSKELGL
+314 GELVSKEIGL

-331 RSEYLGRRMALGQI
+331 RSEYLGRPMAVGQI
-345 SERFP
+345 GERFR
-350 VQLLAVRRRGEP
+350 VQLLAVRRRGER
-362 VVDRDLTLEFGDSLL
+362 VVDRELKLEYGDSLL

-383 GIGELQKDR
+383 AIGELQKER
-392 RNFIVVGTPEAM
+392 RNFVVVGTPEAM

-409 GLGPRAGVAVAAL
+409 GLSPRAGVALAAL
-422 VGMVVLMVTGVVST
+422 VGMVLLMVTGVVST
-436 VIAALI
+436 VMAALI
-442 AAAAMILGGCL
+442 AAVAVILGGCL
-453 STRDAYRSISWSS
+453 STREAYRSISWSS
-466 VVLIAAMIPMGRA
+466 VVLIGAMIPMGRA
-479 LEATGGASLV
+479 LEITGGASLV

-494 STLGHLSPVA
+494 NTLGNLSPVA

-526 VLVAPIVIQAAVNL
+526 VLVAPIVIQAAVDL

-564 TTTNIMVF
+564 TTTNILVY

-591 IFLAVTLVLVPVI
+591 LFLAVSLVLVPMI

>member
-1 MGAGRYQK
+1 
-9 KNKMTTTF
+9 MTTTF

-23 IVLFI
+23 IVLFV
-28 WGRWSADLVALLSLL
+28 WGRWPPDLVAILSLL
-43 ALALSGVID
+43 ALVLFGVID
-52 TRDAVAGFGNP
+52 TRDALSGFGNP

-71 FVVGEGLSRTGVTG
+71 FVVGEALSHTGVTG
-85 WGGKKLLEAARG
+85 WGGKRLLEAARG
-97 SRIRLLVV
+97 SKIRLLVV
-105 VMAGTACL
+105 IMAGTAIL

-137 GSVPSKYLMPLAFA
+137 GSVPSKFLMPLAFA

-180 FSFFEYALIG
+180 FSFFEFALIG
-190 APLLVAAVAYMA
+190 GPLLIIAVAYMA

-212 SSDQRPIDA
+212 TVDQRPVDVA
-221 AADLADLAA
+221 AELADLVS

-236 HQFRLRIR
+236 NQFRLRVR
-244 ANSSLIGKTV
+244 SNSSLIGKTV
-254 MDAALGPTYGAPVL
+254 IEAALGPTYGAPVL
-268 RIEGREIAQ
+268 RVEGHENVPDDALRH
-277 DVVLCDDDILIVRAP
+277 DDILVVRAP
-292 DEIIDTLMH
+292 DEIIDRLMH

-306 LQPPADAP
+306 LLPPANSP
-314 DEFVSKELGL
+314 DEFVSKEIGL
-324 AEVIPTP
+324 VEVIPTP
-331 RSEYLGRRMALGQI
+331 RSEYLGQPMGIGQI
-345 SERFP
+345 AERFP
-350 VQLLAVRRRGEP
+350 VQLLAVLRHGEP
-362 VVDRDLTLEFGDSLL
+362 VVDRELTLEFGDSLL
-377 VRGTWE
+377 VRGTWDA
-383 GIGELQKDR
+383 IGELQNER
-392 RNFIVVGTPEAM
+392 RNFVVVGTPEAM
-404 ASEVA
+404 ATEMS
-409 GLGPRAGVAVAAL
+409 GLRPRAGVAVAAL
-422 VGMVVLMVTGVVST
+422 AGMVVLMVTGVVST

-442 AAAAMILGGCL
+442 AAIAVVLGGCL
-453 STRDAYRSISWSS
+453 STREAYRSISWSS
-466 VVLIAAMIPMGRA
+466 VVLIAAMIPMGLA
-479 LEATGGASLV
+479 LETTGGARLV
-489 AEGLV
+489 AQGLV
-494 STLGHLSPVA
+494 NTLGDLSPIA

-526 VLVAPIVIQAAVNL
+526 VLVAPIVMQTAVDL

-553 AASTAFLTPIG
+553 SASTAFLTPIG
-564 TTTNIMVF
+564 TTTNILVY

-591 IFLAVTLVLVPVI
+591 LFLTVSLVLVPVI

>member
-1 MGAGRYQK
+1 
-9 KNKMTTTF
+9 MTTTF
-17 VILGVT
+17 IILGIT
-23 IVLFI
+23 IVLFV
-28 WGRWSADLVALLSLL
+28 WGRWPADLVAILSLL
-43 ALALSGVID
+43 ALALSGVIG
-52 TRDAVAGFGNP
+52 TSDALAGFGNA

-85 WGGKKLLEAARG
+85 WGGKKLLEVARG
-97 SRIRLLVV
+97 SKIRLLVV
-105 VMAGTACL
+105 VMVGTASL

-132 AAWAV
+132 AAWTV
-137 GSVPSKYLMPLAFA
+137 GSMPSRFLIPLAFA

-190 APLLVAAVAYMA
+190 GPLLIAAVIYMA
-202 LVGRRILPSR
+202 LVGRRLLPSR
-212 SSDQRPIDA
+212 SADQRPVDA

-230 AYSLGE
+230 AYSLGGN
-236 HQFRLRIR
+236 QYRLRVR
-244 ANSSLIGKTV
+244 ASSSLIGKTV
-254 MDAALGPTYGAPVL
+254 MEAALGPNYGAPVL
-268 RIEGREIAQ
+268 RVEGRELAPG
-277 DVVLCDDDILIVRAP
+277 VVLQHDDILVVRAP
-292 DEIIDTLMH
+292 DEAIDRLMQ

-306 LQPPADAP
+306 LQPPGDTT
-314 DEFVSKELGL
+314 DEFVSNEIGL
-324 AEVIPTP
+324 AELIPTP
-331 RSEYLGRRMALGQI
+331 RSEYLGRSMVLGRI
-345 SERFP
+345 DERLG

-362 VVDRDLTLEFGDSLL
+362 VVERELALEFGDSAL
-377 VRGTWE
+377 VRGTWDA
-383 GIGELQKDR
+383 IGELQRER
-392 RNFIVVGTPEAM
+392 RNFVVVGAPEAM

-409 GLGPRAGVAVAAL
+409 GLSPRAGIAIAAL
-422 VGMVVLMVTGVVST
+422 VGMVVLMVSGIVPT
-436 VIAALI
+436 VIATLI
-442 AAAAMILGGCL
+442 AAAGMILGGCL
-453 STRDAYRSISWSS
+453 STREAYQSVSWSS

-479 LEATGGASLV
+479 LEVTGGAGVV

-494 STLGHLSPVA
+494 STLGSLSPIA
-504 LMAGVFLL
+504 LMAGIFLL

-526 VLVAPIVIQAAVNL
+526 VLMAPIVIQAAVGL

-564 TTTNIMVF
+564 TTTNILVF
-572 SPGGYRF
+572 SPGGYQF

-591 IFLAVTLVLVPVI
+591 LFLAVSLVLVPVI

>member
-1 MGAGRYQK
+1 
-9 KNKMTTTF
+9 MTTTF
-17 VILGVT
+17 IILGIT
-23 IVLFI
+23 IVLFV
-28 WGRWSADLVALLSLL
+28 WGRWPADLVALLSLL
-43 ALALSGVID
+43 ALALSGVIGAS
-52 TRDAVAGFGNP
+52 DAVAGFGNP
-63 TVVMIAAL
+63 TVVMIASL
-71 FVVGEGLSRTGVTG
+71 FVVGEGLARTGVTG
-85 WGGKKLLEAARG
+85 WGGKQLLEVARG
-97 SRIRLLVV
+97 SKVRLLVV
-105 VMAGTACL
+105 VMTGTALL

-132 AAWAV
+132 AAWTV
-137 GSVPSKYLMPLAFA
+137 GSVPSKYLVPLAFA

-190 APLLVAAVAYMA
+190 APLLITAVAYMRF
-202 LVGRRILPSR
+202 VGHRILPDR
-212 SSDQRPIDA
+212 AADQRPVDA
-221 AADLADLAA
+221 AADLADLAS

-236 HQFRLRIR
+236 NQYRLRVR
-244 ANSSLIGKTV
+244 SNSSLIGKTV
-254 MDAALGPTYGAPVL
+254 KEAALGPTYSAPVL
-268 RIEGREIAQ
+268 RIEAREIAP
-277 DVVLCDDDILIVRAP
+277 DLVLQEDDILVVLAP
-292 DEIIDTLMH
+292 SETIDQLMQ
-301 ELGLS
+301 EFDLG
-306 LQPPADAP
+306 LQPPADSAE
-314 DEFVSKELGL
+314 DVVSKEIGL

-331 RSEYLGRRMALGQI
+331 RSEYLGRPVVLGTI
-345 SERFP
+345 SERFR
-350 VQLLAVRRRGEP
+350 VQLLAVRRRGKP
-362 VVDRDLTLEFGDSLL
+362 VVEDKEMTLELGDSLL

-383 GIGELQKDR
+383 AIGKLQSER

-404 ASEVA
+404 ATEVA
-409 GLGPRAGVAVAAL
+409 GLRPRAGVAVAAL
-422 VGMVVLMVTGVVST
+422 VGMIVLMVTGVVPT
-436 VIAALI
+436 VIAALM

-453 STRDAYRSISWSS
+453 STREAYRSISWSS

-479 LEATGGASLV
+479 LEVTGGASVV

-494 STLGHLSPVA
+494 STLGNLSPVI

-526 VLVAPIVIQAAVNL
+526 VLVAPIVIQAAVDL

-579 TDYVKV
+579 MDYVKV

-591 IFLAVTLVLVPVI
+591 LFLAVTLVLVPVI

>member
-1 MGAGRYQK
+1 MI
-9 KNKMTTTF
+9 TTF

-23 IVLFI
+23 IVLFV
-28 WGRWSADLVALLSLL
+28 WGRWSPDLVAMLSLL
-43 ALALSGVID
+43 ALALSGVIGP
-52 TRDAVAGFGNP
+52 RDAISGFGNP
-63 TVVMIAAL
+63 TIVMIAAL

-85 WGGKKLLEAARG
+85 WGGQKLLEAAQG
-97 SRIRLLVV
+97 SKIRLLVV
-105 VMAGTACL
+105 VMAGTALL

-132 AAWAV
+132 AAWTV

-180 FSFFEYALIG
+180 FSFFEFALIG
-190 APLLVAAVAYMA
+190 APLLVTAVGYMS
-202 LVGRRILPSR
+202 LIGRRILPTR
-212 SSDQRPIDA
+212 SADQRPVDV
-221 AADLADLAA
+221 AADLAELAS

-236 HQFRLRIR
+236 NQFRLRVR
-244 ANSSLIGKTV
+244 SKSSLIGKTL
-254 MDAALGPTYGAPVL
+254 MESALGPNYGAPVL
-268 RIEGREIAQ
+268 RIEGREISP
-277 DVVLCDDDILIVRAP
+277 DVVLRRDDILVVRAP
-292 DEIIDTLMH
+292 HEIIDKLMH

-306 LQPPADAP
+306 LQPPADSP
-314 DEFVSKELGL
+314 GEFVSKEIGL
-324 AEVIPTP
+324 AEAIPTP
-331 RSEYLGRRMALGQI
+331 RSEYLGRPMVVGKMF
-345 SERFP
+345 ERFQ
-350 VQLLAVRRRGEP
+350 VQLLAVRRRGEAA
-362 VVDRDLTLEFGDSLL
+362 VDDGLTLEFGDSLL

-383 GIGELQKDR
+383 AIGELQSER
-392 RNFIVVGTPEAM
+392 RNFVVVGTPEAM
-404 ASEVA
+404 ASKVA
-409 GLGPRAGVAVAAL
+409 GLRPRAGLAVAAL

-442 AAAAMILGGCL
+442 AAAAMVLGGCL
-453 STRDAYRSISWSS
+453 STREAYRSVSWSS

-479 LEATGGASLV
+479 LETTGGARLV

-494 STLGHLSPVA
+494 NTLGDLSPVA
-504 LMAGVFLL
+504 LLAGIFLL

-526 VLVAPIVIQAAVNL
+526 VLVAPIVMQAAVDL

-553 AASTAFLTPIG
+553 SASTAFLTPIG
-564 TTTNIMVF
+564 TTTNILVY

-591 IFLAVTLVLVPVI
+591 LFLTVSLVLVPVI